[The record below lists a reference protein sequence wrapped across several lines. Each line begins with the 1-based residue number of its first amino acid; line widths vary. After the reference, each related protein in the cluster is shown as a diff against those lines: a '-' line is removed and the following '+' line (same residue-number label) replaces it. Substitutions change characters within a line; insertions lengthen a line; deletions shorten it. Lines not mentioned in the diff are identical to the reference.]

1 MKKLPARCGLTHDEL
16 LPQELGR
23 MRGKPDIGEIPVY
36 RRTGHDDGAQPVRLG
51 TPSRLAGVKKL
62 PVTLRVAVVW
72 WAVLALVL
80 LGFGI
85 ASWGNSRLLA
95 GGSRSG
101 LVALA
106 LLLALL
112 AVGVGYG
119 AWRLLRGQLAGRAWL
134 TTMGLIGGIPLVLR
148 GPRLGVLG
156 ATLLIGVV
164 LLWLPQ
170 SMAYFKEQSR
180 AARATRQAE
189 RRAAKGLPRR

>member
-1 MKKLPARCGLTHDEL
+1 
-16 LPQELGR
+16 
-23 MRGKPDIGEIPVY
+23 MR
-36 RRTGHDDGAQPVRLG
+36 
-51 TPSRLAGVKKL
+51 KL
-62 PVTLRVAVVW
+62 PVTLRVAVIW
-72 WAVLALVL
+72 WAVLALAL
-80 LGFGI
+80 LGFGL
-85 ASWGNSRLLA
+85 ASWGNSRLLV

-106 LLLALL
+106 FLLAVL

-170 SMAYFKEQSR
+170 SMDYFKEQSR
-180 AARATRQAE
+180 AARSARKAE
-189 RRAAKGLPRR
+189 RRTAKGLPRR

>member
-1 MKKLPARCGLTHDEL
+1 MKKLPA
-16 LPQELGR
+16 
-23 MRGKPDIGEIPVY
+23 
-36 RRTGHDDGAQPVRLG
+36 
-51 TPSRLAGVKKL
+51 
-62 PVTLRVAVVW
+62 TLRVAVGW
-72 WAVLALVL
+72 WAVLAIAL
-80 LGFGI
+80 LGFGV
-85 ASWGNSRLLA
+85 ASWGNSRLLD

-101 LVALA
+101 LMALA
-106 LLLALL
+106 MLLALL

-134 TTMGLIGGIPLVLR
+134 TTMGLIGGIPLLVR

-180 AARATRQAE
+180 AARAARQAE
-189 RRAAKGLPRR
+189 RRAAKGLPRK

>member
-1 MKKLPARCGLTHDEL
+1 M
-16 LPQELGR
+16 
-23 MRGKPDIGEIPVY
+23 
-36 RRTGHDDGAQPVRLG
+36 
-51 TPSRLAGVKKL
+51 KKL

-148 GPRLGVLG
+148 GPRLGILG

-170 SMAYFKEQSR
+170 SMDYFKEQSR
-180 AARATRQAE
+180 AARSVRKAE
-189 RRAAKGLPRR
+189 RRAARGLPRR

>member
-1 MKKLPARCGLTHDEL
+1 MKKLPA
-16 LPQELGR
+16 
-23 MRGKPDIGEIPVY
+23 
-36 RRTGHDDGAQPVRLG
+36 
-51 TPSRLAGVKKL
+51 
-62 PVTLRVAVVW
+62 TLRVAVAW

-80 LGFGI
+80 LGFGV

-101 LVALA
+101 LMALA

-112 AVGVGYG
+112 AIGVGYG
-119 AWRLLRGQLAGRAWL
+119 AWRLFRGQLAGRAWL

-148 GPRLGVLG
+148 GPRLGILG

-164 LLWLPQ
+164 LLWLPP

-180 AARATRQAE
+180 AARAARRAE

>member
-1 MKKLPARCGLTHDEL
+1 M
-16 LPQELGR
+16 
-23 MRGKPDIGEIPVY
+23 
-36 RRTGHDDGAQPVRLG
+36 
-51 TPSRLAGVKKL
+51 KKL
-62 PVTLRVAVVW
+62 PVTLRVAVAW

-101 LVALA
+101 LMALA

-148 GPRLGVLG
+148 GPRLGILG

-164 LLWLPQ
+164 LLWLPP
-170 SMAYFKEQSR
+170 SLAYFKEQSR
-180 AARATRQAE
+180 AARAVRQAE
-189 RRAAKGLPRR
+189 RRKAKGLRR

>member
-1 MKKLPARCGLTHDEL
+1 M
-16 LPQELGR
+16 
-23 MRGKPDIGEIPVY
+23 
-36 RRTGHDDGAQPVRLG
+36 
-51 TPSRLAGVKKL
+51 KKL